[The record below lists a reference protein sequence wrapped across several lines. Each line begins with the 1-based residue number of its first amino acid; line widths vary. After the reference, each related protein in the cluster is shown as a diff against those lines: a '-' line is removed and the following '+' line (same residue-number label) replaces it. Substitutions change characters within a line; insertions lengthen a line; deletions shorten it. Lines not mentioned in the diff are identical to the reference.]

1 MITIGWIMD
10 NRNPSI
16 ITSLDKGTIEAG
28 FAIGGPKVTTDEID
42 TLRKDIIAVE
52 DPQIAKEKLA
62 ELENIMKS
70 DCIQAN
76 LYPEMK
82 AAIVTKGL
90 KGYNTLERGFT
101 CITDFYK

>member
-42 TLRKDIIAVE
+42 TLRKDIIAAE
-52 DPQIAKEKLA
+52 DPQIAKRK
-62 ELENIMKS
+62 
-70 DCIQAN
+70 
-76 LYPEMK
+76 
-82 AAIVTKGL
+82 TG
-90 KGYNTLERGFT
+90 GT
-101 CITDFYK
+101 